1 MWRGRRWLRLIQPE
15 AGGGPRR
22 RVLLVAPASSY
33 RISPYLDAA
42 RRLGL
47 EPVIVSQGEH
57 SLVGAVAG
65 GIQINF
71 EDHAAAVE
79 TVLSACAGNA
89 PAAVIATDDAGVPLA
104 AQIAG
109 RLDLPH
115 NPPEAAQ
122 IARRKDLAR
131 ARLTQAGVPVP
142 RFWLLDLAQPLAPQL
157 RDVAFPCVVKP
168 LALSGSRGVIR
179 ADDPAQLAAACA
191 RTAAIV
197 AREQPGDPELSQRLL
212 VEAFI
217 PGPEVAL
224 EGMLDDGRLQ
234 VLTLF
239 DKPDPLDGP
248 YFEETYY
255 VSPSRLDPALQA
267 HIATR
272 VREACAAYGLRH
284 GPVHAELRLWRDEAW
299 VLEIAARTIGGQCA
313 RILRYGAGH
322 SLEELVLSQ
331 ALGMQLAQARTDSA
345 AGVLMIPTP
354 ERGILRRVEGVLDAA
369 EVEGV
374 EEVEISVREGYE
386 LVPLPEGSSYLGFVF
401 ARAQTAE
408 QVERALRAAH
418 GCLRIVTA
426 PVLPVAGSAGA

>member
-1 MWRGRRWLRLIQPE
+1 MRLSQPE

-33 RISPYLDAA
+33 RIAPYLAA
-42 RRLGL
+42 AHRLGI
-47 EPVIVSQGEH
+47 EPVVVSQGEH

-65 GIQINF
+65 GIQIDF
-71 EDHAAAVE
+71 ADQAAALD
-79 TVLSACAGNA
+79 TVLAACAANA
-89 PAAVIATDDAGVPLA
+89 PAAVIATDDAGVALA
-104 AQIAG
+104 AQIAR
-109 RLDLPH
+109 RLNLPH

-142 RFWLLDLAQPLAPQL
+142 RFWLLDLARPLAPQL
-157 RDVAFPCVVKP
+157 RR
-168 LALSGSRGVIR
+168 RGVPVR
-179 ADDPAQLAAACA
+179 GQAVGAFRKSRRDPRRRPGAIAAACA

-197 AREQPGDPELSQRLL
+197 AREQPGDRELSQRLL
-212 VEAFI
+212 VEEFI

-255 VSPSRLDPALQA
+255 VSPSRLAAAVQTAYCHARERSLCRLWSA
-267 HIATR
+267 AWTGACRIA
-272 VREACAAYGLRH
+272 
-284 GPVHAELRLWRDEAW
+284 LWRDQAW

-331 ALGMQLAQARTDSA
+331 ALGNAIGAHEHGIRGGGADDPD
-345 AGVLMIPTP
+345 AGPRHP
-354 ERGILRRVEGVLDAA
+354 
-369 EVEGV
+369 
-374 EEVEISVREGYE
+374 
-386 LVPLPEGSSYLGFVF
+386 
-401 ARAQTAE
+401 
-408 QVERALRAAH
+408 
-418 GCLRIVTA
+418 A
-426 PVLPVAGSAGA
+426 PR